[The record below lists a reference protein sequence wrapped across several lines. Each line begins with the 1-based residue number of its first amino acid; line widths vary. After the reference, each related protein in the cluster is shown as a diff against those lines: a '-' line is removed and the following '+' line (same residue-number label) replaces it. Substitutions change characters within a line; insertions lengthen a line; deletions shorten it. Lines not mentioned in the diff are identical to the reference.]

1 MVSGLRR
8 PREATDVAVLKA
20 LASLGSRLPRTV
32 TRGRQP
38 ASRVLRLR
46 FGPLGDCRGRP
57 CGKPLRASRKAG
69 PLSTAAKCDV
79 RELLRCRREPQ
90 TTSGR
95 NHVHLSGRERRPEAI
110 QTSRARAEDLGSRG
124 GNPDTVRVETGA
136 VAQHRA
142 GDVEQAVGHRAQGAR
157 VSVTAGAQ
165 RLILGVADR
174 ITLGGDAGRSPGR
187 SAPAAADSAGRS
199 VAPPPAPVRPV
210 GRLLR
215 PPGKSDH
222 GSDRAA
228 LG

>member
-8 PREATDVAVLKA
+8 PRGATDVAVLKA

-90 TTSGR
+90 TTPGR
-95 NHVHLSGRERRPEAI
+95 NHVHLPGRQRRPGAI

-136 VAQHRA
+136 GAQHRA

-157 VSVTAGAQ
+157 VSVTAGA
-165 RLILGVADR
+165 
-174 ITLGGDAGRSPGR
+174 
-187 SAPAAADSAGRS
+187 
-199 VAPPPAPVRPV
+199 
-210 GRLLR
+210 
-215 PPGKSDH
+215 
-222 GSDRAA
+222 
-228 LG
+228 